1 MSEYND
7 LVSFTVTQHV
17 SKEDLDKVKVAYQD
31 LNGLLYF
38 IQKRV
43 FENVYGYDP
52 SSYELDDLQDK
63 LDQLEEDGEFP
74 ACYYRIKEDIKKG
87 RVDES

>member
-7 LVSFTVTQHV
+7 LVSLTVTQHV

-38 IQKRV
+38 IQAKV
-43 FENVYGYDP
+43 FREVYDIPVCY
-52 SSYELDDLQDK
+52 YELDDLQEK

-74 ACYYRIKEDIKKG
+74 ACYYRIKESLKKEG
-87 RVDES
+87 KDES